1 MDAIIGLITVGVII
15 YWISKNTKGKR
26 KIAASS
32 SSRSVPK
39 RAVQIAKL
47 QIEGVLIQVLETIYI
62 LEYSASPDTVTS
74 RLAFLRERLTQ
85 LSTYNATTLKQA
97 LISAIARYREAYY
110 DRPVTESQIKIVE
123 TSNDILDN
131 WQSFSD
137 KYLYDSML
145 RYISVQRTEI
155 EQLKT
160 TKGKQNRAAK
170 VATIIDETGIHL
182 YSADTKNKAEAMK
195 KKLLEAY

>member
-1 MDAIIGLITVGVII
+1 MDAIVGLILVGVII
-15 YWISKNTKGKR
+15 YWISKNAKGKR
-26 KIAASS
+26 KTIVNNSS
-32 SSRSVPK
+32 TGIPK
-39 RAVQIAKL
+39 RTAQVARL
-47 QIEGVLIQVLETIYI
+47 QIEGAIIQVLETIYI
-62 LEYSASPDTVTS
+62 LENSANPDTVTS

-85 LSTYNATTLKQA
+85 LSTYNAITLKQA
-97 LISAIARYREAYY
+97 LISAIARYHEAYY
-110 DRPVTESQIKIVE
+110 DRPVTESQIKTIE
-123 TSNDILDN
+123 TSSNILHN

-145 RYISVQRTEI
+145 RYISVQRVEI

-170 VATIIDETGIHL
+170 VATIIEETGIHL
-182 YSADTKNKAEAMK
+182 YSADTKNKAEDMK